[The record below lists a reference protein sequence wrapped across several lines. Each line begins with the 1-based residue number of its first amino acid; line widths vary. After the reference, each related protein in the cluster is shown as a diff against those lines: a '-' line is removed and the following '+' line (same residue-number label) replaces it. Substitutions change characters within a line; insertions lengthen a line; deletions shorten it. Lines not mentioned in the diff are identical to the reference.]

1 MGYHPVGEGLTGR
14 GERPFPCRSRFPLNG
29 IYRSPPPPGRSAASS
44 RPLER
49 GRAVR
54 GDWPDGRGR
63 GREQDSSGGFHREPG
78 EGMLFPGSASMGY
91 HPRGG
96 GADGEAETSPPSPVA
111 RVPLKTSL
119 AGTPPPPG
127 RASVWRLT
135 RWPCPGL
142 RQDLSECHLRPRRDC
157 QIPGHRIDGESSRG
171 GRKRSP
177 RPYLIV
183 SPKTPLQSGS
193 QPPGLPPPRGHNQR

>member
-1 MGYHPVGEGLTGR
+1 MVFLYPNT
-14 GERPFPCRSRFPLNG
+14 P
-29 IYRSPPPPGRSAASS
+29 SS
-44 RPLER
+44 RPLQR

-54 GDWPDGRGR
+54 GDWPDGRAIGAGTGFRQGVHTDGREVVSPPAVHLWDIAPVGEGLTGR
-63 GREQDSSGGFHREPG
+63 GRN
-78 EGMLFPGSASMGY
+78 A
-91 HPRGG
+91 
-96 GADGEAETSPPSPVA
+96 PSPVA

-119 AGTPPPPG
+119 AGSPPPPG

-142 RQDLSECHLRPRRDC
+142 RQDLSEYHLRPRRDC
-157 QIPGHRIDGESSRG
+157 QIPGHRIYGELPRG

-183 SPKTPLQSGS
+183 SPKTPLQGGS